1 MRNDSV
7 ETREKL
13 LKKANA
19 LPFCPGVYIMKDR
32 SGKVIYVGKSKR
44 LKMRVSQ
51 YFQNSEKNVK
61 TAKMVSSVFDFEYI
75 LCKTEME
82 ALTLENTLIKQY
94 TPRYN
99 INLKDSKSYPY
110 IKITAGEY
118 PKIVVTRSR
127 KNDKGQYFGPYSG
140 MGVALAVTGALNR
153 IFGLPDCK
161 RSFPKDIG
169 KDRPCIY
176 YQMKRC
182 CGVCNGKISQ
192 EEYGKLVKF
201 AGEVLKGNTAKVR
214 RTLEADMLENSENE
228 RYEAA
233 ARCRDAINALSALS
247 EKQHVVGAPDLDED
261 VIGFYSDE
269 LCSVITALYIRNGAL
284 TDRDEFCFGADEI
297 AEKSDVAAFICRHYQ
312 TREYIPKSVC
322 LSFDAGEDAELI
334 KTFLSERAERKI
346 EVTTPIRG
354 ERKKLCDI
362 ADENAR
368 EAGKRFCAETAKTDE
383 AILKLAEMLSLETF
397 PERIEA
403 YDISNFGAE
412 HLTAGMIVCE
422 GGKFKKKDYRLFK
435 IKGVIGTDDYLS
447 MSEAIERRFSHLGDG
462 GGSFAAYPDLI
473 LLDGGKGHVS
483 TVKAKLAEM
492 GIDVPVFG
500 MVKDDY
506 HKTRA
511 LTTESEEINIAREQR
526 VFVMIYRIQ
535 EEVHRFTV
543 SKMEGA
549 KRSTLKHSTLEKI
562 NGIGAAKAKVLL
574 AAFGGIGAVKTATED
589 EIARVKGISA
599 ADARAVYRY
608 FHEKDKE

>member
-1 MRNDSV
+1 MRSDSV
-7 ETREKL
+7 EIREKL

-19 LPFCPGVYIMKDR
+19 LPLCPGVYIMKDR

-75 LCKTEME
+75 LCATEME

-182 CGVCNGKISQ
+182 CGVCTGKVSP

-201 AGEVLKGNTAKVR
+201 AGEVLRGNTAKVR

-233 ARCRDAINALSALS
+233 ARCRDAINALTALG

-284 TDRDEFCFGADEI
+284 TDREEFCFGADEI
-297 AEKSDVAAFICRHYQ
+297 AEKSDIAAFICRHYQ

-322 LSFDAGEDAELI
+322 LSFDAGDEKELI
-334 KTFLSERAERKI
+334 KAFLDAKSGRKT
-346 EVTTPIRG
+346 EVVTPIRG
-354 ERKKLCDI
+354 ERKKLCDM

-368 EAGKRFCAETAKTDE
+368 EAGKRFCAEAAKTD
-383 AILKLAEMLSLETF
+383 ATLVKLAEMLSLETI

-412 HLTAGMIVCE
+412 HLTAGMIVYE

-435 IKGVIGTDDYLS
+435 IRSVSGTDDYLS

-526 VFVMIYRIQ
+526 VFVTIYRIQ

-574 AAFGGIGAVKTATED
+574 AAFGGLNAIKTATES
-589 EIARVKGISA
+589 EIAAVKGISKT
-599 ADARAVYRY
+599 DAKEIYNY
-608 FHEKDKE
+608 FHNKEK

>member
-1 MRNDSV
+1 MRSDSF

-19 LPFCPGVYIMKDR
+19 LPLCPGVYIMKDR

-140 MGVALAVTGALNR
+140 MGVALAVTGALER
-153 IFGLPDCK
+153 IFGLPNCK

-182 CGVCNGKISQ
+182 CGVCTGKVSP

-201 AGEVLKGNTAKVR
+201 AGEVLRGNTAKVR

-233 ARCRDAINALSALS
+233 ARCRDAINALTALG

-297 AEKSDVAAFICRHYQ
+297 AEKSDIAAFICRHYQ

-346 EVTTPIRG
+346 EVTTPVRG

-383 AILKLAEMLSLETF
+383 ALVKLAEMLSLETL

-403 YDISNFGAE
+403 YDISNLGAE

-435 IKGVIGTDDYLS
+435 IKGVSGTDDYLS

-511 LTTESEEINIAREQR
+511 LTTELDEINIAREQR

-543 SKMEGA
+543 SKMESA
-549 KRSTLKHSTLEKI
+549 KRKTLKHSTLEKI
-562 NGIGAAKAKVLL
+562 NGIGAAKARVLL
-574 AAFGGIGAVKTATED
+574 AAFGGIGAIKSATED

-599 ADARAVYRY
+599 ADARAVYKY
-608 FHEKDKE
+608 FH